1 MVKKEKIK
9 NKELEN
15 DKKIMK
21 NEYIEKINDYENRIL
36 TLEDDIK

>member
-1 MVKKEKIK
+1 MVRKEKIK

-21 NEYIEKINDYENRIL
+21 HEFIEKINDYENRIL